1 MTTIKSSTTTST
13 AYSVTADTTGTLV
26 IQTGATPTT
35 AVTVGTDQSV
45 TLAGTL
51 TTSSRGIT
59 KASMPSG
66 SVLQVV
72 NANYSTAVTNNT
84 STMASTGLTASI
96 TPTSATS
103 KILVIAS
110 VAGIFKTTNNT
121 AVTLQLYKNSGNIF
135 QFALTGLA
143 NNSTANNGGSIST
156 SFLDSPATTSST
168 SYTVYFGSQQNNAG
182 TTVQLNGDTSTITLL
197 EIAV

>member
-1 MTTIKSSTTTST
+1 LTST
-13 AYSVTADTTGTLV
+13 INASLSAGIVTTADTSGVLAL
-26 IQTGATPTT
+26 QSNGTT
-35 AVTVGTDQSV
+35 ALSTSGANVTI
-45 TLAGTL
+45 AGTL
-51 TTSSRGIT
+51 TTAAQSIA

-84 STMASTGLTASI
+84 STLVSTGLTASI

-168 SYTVYFGSQQNNAG
+168 SYTVYFGSQQNNVG

-197 EIAV
+197 EIAA

>member
-1 MTTIKSSTTTST
+1 MTST
-13 AYSVTADTTGTLV
+13 INASLSAGIVTTADTSGVLAL
-26 IQTGATPTT
+26 QSNGTT
-35 AVTVGTDQSV
+35 ALSTSGANVTI
-45 TLAGTL
+45 AGTL
-51 TTSSRGIT
+51 TTAAQSIA

-84 STMASTGLTASI
+84 STLVSTGLTASI

-168 SYTVYFGSQQNNAG
+168 SYTVYFGSQQNNVG

-197 EIAV
+197 EIAA